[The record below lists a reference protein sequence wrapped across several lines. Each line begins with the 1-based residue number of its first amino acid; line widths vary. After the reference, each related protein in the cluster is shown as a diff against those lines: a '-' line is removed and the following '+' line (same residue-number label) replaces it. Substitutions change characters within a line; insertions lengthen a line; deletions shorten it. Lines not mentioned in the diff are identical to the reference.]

1 MLDPTPYVHAL
12 AEMIPIISAWL
23 LFLFGALAA
32 ASFICLLAYGLVE
45 GAYYVRDR
53 RWRWR
58 QENRDA

>member
-1 MLDPTPYVHAL
+1 
-12 AEMIPIISAWL
+12 MIPIIQAWL
-23 LFLFGALAA
+23 LFLFGGLGA
-32 ASFICLLAYGLVE
+32 ASFICLLAYGLVQ